1 MSKHILKD
9 VFCAFVL
16 IFSTLLIGQNNSSR
30 ALSQINNSLAGQNM
44 RIDSLDAQMRLLLP
58 ELQNALSANLKAKE
72 QTDSVAILLIN
83 RINTF
88 QNKMRLIED
97 KISYVDSVN
106 FEILAQLVMVENKIV
121 TLANSFTEMYDLK
134 SSKSSPY

>member
-1 MSKHILKD
+1 MSKQILKHYFF
-9 VFCAFVL
+9 VFGFL
-16 IFSTLLIGQNNSSR
+16 FPSYILGQGSTSSMDLPR
-30 ALSQINNSLAGQNM
+30 LSNTVSKQSM
-44 RIDSLDAQMRLLLP
+44 RIDSLDAQFRLLLP

-106 FEILAQLVMVENKIV
+106 FEILSLIHI
-121 TLANSFTEMYDLK
+121 
-134 SSKSSPY
+134 